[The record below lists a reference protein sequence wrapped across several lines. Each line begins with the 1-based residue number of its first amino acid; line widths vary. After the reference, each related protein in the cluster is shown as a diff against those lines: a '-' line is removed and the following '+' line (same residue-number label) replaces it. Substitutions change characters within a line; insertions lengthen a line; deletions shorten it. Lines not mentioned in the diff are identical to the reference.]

1 MPSLIRIVLINTHLP
16 GVVELLLNGHTNI
29 CGTNAS
35 GKTTLQRLVPVFY
48 GEYPSRVVPSTRDS
62 FERWYLPHDSSYIIY
77 EYQKDDGLLYQAVL
91 ASAGDGKGVNYRF
104 IGRAFELDH
113 YIKSRNGD
121 TIICHSMAELGREVK
136 RDGVAHTN
144 LLNTREFRAIIQND
158 RSLLNTGSNRN
169 ELRTYARQFSLCD
182 GEHSLRH
189 IEKLAK
195 AVHSKEGKME
205 TVKSMIAAILE
216 EDGVNPPTSRLNPQR
231 VETWIRE
238 SQLVQG
244 FEQIRPEYEKLEQEF
259 NQLLSAELRLASLS
273 RGYRADETLEAERQD
288 RNQTHGKELNLK
300 LRLLDDEWKDVRDE
314 LNQELSAAKGDAGKF
329 EDELNAIEDQHAAFL
344 DADIEQAKADLDN
357 LPNWRSDVENLNER
371 HKLQTEK
378 HQDIEAAFNARRSK
392 IAEQL
397 HRELET
403 LHLEQDT
410 QREARDKQRELAND
424 DIAKLELQWRE
435 QTDAGKAKF
444 SEQEYQLKLTAAEL
458 KHQVD
463 GVTYTEDEKMRLAI
477 FDERISLADEE
488 QETCNQKVD
497 RLTTEERKQRAKR
510 DQANE
515 ALRISSIR
523 VSDRE
528 NAKEELHHMLFPQ
541 SHTLLEFLRKE
552 AHGWEHTFGKV
563 IAPELLHRS
572 DLHPSLTKDSSEALF
587 GVNLDLKAIDVP
599 EYAATE
605 QDLRIRLAKAEEALK
620 SAQEMHAEAED
631 QLVTMNTALDSITRE
646 LTFARTAYKNSREDL
661 RRLFDEKRNEQ
672 QKINQAV
679 ADRKADSSKRLVQ
692 LDNELKLLS
701 NQHLGWLSEQKEQA
715 LEARMEKNAY
725 WQEVVGAIDNQ
736 LGQIKANIEQRR
748 ANAKTEQKAGE
759 TWYKNELKSRGV
771 DEGTILALKK
781 QIRDLEACIS
791 NAEQRRSEV
800 LRFDDWYQHTWLV
813 RKPKVQTQLTDVKRA
828 TLELEQLLKA
838 KTVEIKHRRDSL
850 ETERKA
856 CDAAQVEAS
865 ENLTKLRAVM
875 RKLAEL
881 KLPANNDEAMGSIG
895 ERLRQGEDLLLKRDY
910 LMGSVKQY
918 VEHFDSVIAS
928 KSGSSLAEFW
938 ERARDESSFVNDK
951 GIRLLDYRKLVP
963 QLEQLLNVMVPQ
975 SLMAIREQG
984 RIFGIDLT
992 AFYDVLTDIDRRIAS
1007 QSARITRE
1015 VGEELFLE
1023 GVSES
1028 AVRIRSRISEL
1039 EFWPE
1044 LEVFV
1049 KAFKAWKAD
1058 GFSQLPDEH
1067 YTNSMRRAL
1076 DIIGRA
1082 ALTGGIAKLL
1092 EIELRLKEG
1101 NSDLIIR
1108 TDRQLNESSS
1118 HGMAYLILCK
1128 FLLAFTRLL
1137 RGKANVTIHWPID
1150 ELGTLHH
1157 TNVKKIF
1164 DACENNNISV
1174 LGAFPNPESEVLS
1187 LFANRYIIN
1196 KQTKK
1201 LQVVKPKAN
1210 PLAARLSQRNTKT
1223 EMPTAEMTHAETAK
1237 EHI

>member
-1 MPSLIRIVLINTHLP
+1 MASLIRIVLIDTHLP
-16 GVVELLLNGHTNI
+16 GVVELALNGHTNI

-77 EYQKDDGLLYQAVL
+77 EYQKADGLLYQAVL

-104 IGRAFELDH
+104 IAKGFELSD
-113 YIKSRNGD
+113 YIKSQNGD
-121 TIICHSMAELGREVK
+121 TILCLSMKELGIKMKRE
-136 RDGVAHTN
+136 GIGASN
-144 LLNTREFRAIIQND
+144 LLNTREYRAIIQND
-158 RSLLNTGSNRN
+158 RTLLSTGSNRS
-169 ELRTYARQFSLCD
+169 ELRGYARQFALCE

-216 EDGVNPPTSRLNPQR
+216 EDGVNPPSSRLNPQR
-231 VETWIRE
+231 VEAWIRE
-238 SQLVQG
+238 SQLIQG
-244 FEQIRPEYEKLEQEF
+244 FEVIRPEFEKLEQEF
-259 NQLLSAELRLASLS
+259 NQLLSAELRLSSLS
-273 RGYRADETLEAERQD
+273 RGYRNDETLEADRQD
-288 RNQTHGKELNLK
+288 IQQTLSKELNLK
-300 LRLLDDEWKDVRDE
+300 LRLLDDEWKEQRDE
-314 LNQELSAAKGDAGKF
+314 LNLDLSAAKGDVAKC
-329 EDELNAIEDQHAAFL
+329 EYELDAIEDQHAAFL
-344 DADIEQAKADLDN
+344 DANIEQAKADLEM
-357 LPNWRSDVENLNER
+357 LPNWRTDVENLSER

-378 HQDIEAAFNARRSK
+378 HQDIEAAYNARRSK
-392 IAEQL
+392 IGEQL
-397 HRELET
+397 NRELEG
-403 LHLEQDT
+403 LHSDQDK
-410 QREARDKQRELAND
+410 QREARDKQREVART
-424 DIAKLELQWRE
+424 DIDALELQWRN
-435 QTDAGKAKF
+435 QMDAGKASF
-444 SEQEYQLKLTAAEL
+444 SEQEYQFKLTAAEL
-458 KHQVD
+458 KLRVD
-463 GVTYTEDEKMRLAI
+463 GVTYTEEEKLSLAI
-477 FDERISLADEE
+477 FDERIHRADEE
-488 QETCNQKVD
+488 QESCNAKVE
-497 RLTTEERKQRAKR
+497 RLSSDERKLRAKR

-515 ALRISSIR
+515 ALRIATLR
-523 VSDRE
+523 VNERQTALD
-528 NAKEELHHMLFPQ
+528 ELHHMLFPQ

-552 AHGWEHTFGKV
+552 SQGWEQSLGKV
-563 IAPELLHRS
+563 IAPELLHRT
-572 DLHPSLTKDSSEALF
+572 DLHPSLVTESSEAFF
-587 GVNLDLKAIDVP
+587 GVHLDLKAIDVP
-599 EYAATE
+599 EYAASE
-605 QDLRIRLAKAEEALK
+605 QELRIRLSKAEEAHT
-620 SAQEMHAEAED
+620 SAQEMQAEAES
-631 QLVTMNTALDSITRE
+631 QLVAINGELDNLSRE
-646 LTFARTAYKNSREDL
+646 LTFARTAYKNSRDDL
-661 RRLFDEKRNEQ
+661 RRLFDEKRSEQ
-672 QKINQAV
+672 EKINKALSE
-679 ADRKADSSKRLVQ
+679 RKAHAGQRLTQ
-692 LDNELKLLS
+692 LDGELKQLKH
-701 NQHLGWLSEQKEQA
+701 QHELWLEDQKEQA

-725 WQEVVGAIDNQ
+725 WQEVIGALDNQ
-736 LGQIKANIEQRR
+736 LGQIKATIEGRR
-748 ANAKTEQKAGE
+748 ESAKIEQKACE

-771 DEGTILALKK
+771 DEDNILKLKQ
-781 QIRDLEACIS
+781 QIRDLETKIS
-791 NAEQRRSEV
+791 RAEQRRSDV
-800 LRFDDWYQHTWLV
+800 LRFDDWYQHTWLA
-813 RKPKVQTQLTDVKRA
+813 RKPKLQTQLSDVKRA
-828 TLELEQLLKA
+828 VSEIDQQLKA
-838 KTVEIKHRRDSL
+838 KTQDVKTRRQQL

-856 CDAAQVEAS
+856 SDAAQVEAS

-881 KLPANNDEAMGSIG
+881 KLPTNNEEAQGSLG

-928 KSGSSLAEFW
+928 KSGSGLAETW
-938 ERARDESSFVNDK
+938 ERAREESSFINDK

-963 QLEQLLNVMVPQ
+963 QLEQLLNVIVPQ
-975 SLMAIREQG
+975 SITALREQG
-984 RIFGIDLT
+984 RIFGVDLT
-992 AFYDVLTDIDRRIAS
+992 AFYDVLADIDRRIAS

-1015 VGEELFLE
+1015 VGEELFLD

-1044 LEVFV
+1044 LEQFV
-1049 KAFKAWKAD
+1049 KAFKHWKAD
-1058 GFSQLPDEH
+1058 GFNGLPDED

-1082 ALTGGIAKLL
+1082 ALTGGISKLL

-1137 RGKANVTIHWPID
+1137 RGRADVTIHWPID

-1164 DACENNNISV
+1164 DACENNNICV
-1174 LGAFPNPESEVLS
+1174 LGAFPNPESEVLN

-1201 LQVVKPKAN
+1201 LQVVKPKVN
-1210 PLAARLSQRNTKT
+1210 PIADMLNKRLS
-1223 EMPTAEMTHAETAK
+1223 K
-1237 EHI
+1237 EAI

>member
-16 GVVELLLNGHTNI
+16 GVVELALNGHTNI

-104 IGRAFELDH
+104 IARGFELED
-113 YIKSRNGD
+113 YVKSRNGD

-136 RDGVAHTN
+136 RQGVAHTN

-158 RSLLNTGSNRN
+158 RSLLNTGGNRN

-182 GEHSLRH
+182 SEHSLRH

-216 EDGVNPPTSRLNPQR
+216 EDGVNPPSSRLNPQR
-231 VETWIRE
+231 VESWIRE

-244 FEQIRPEYEKLEQEF
+244 FEQIRPEFEKLEQEF
-259 NQLLSAELRLASLS
+259 NQLLSAELRLSSLA
-273 RGYRADETLEAERQD
+273 RGYRHDETLEADRQD
-288 RNQTHGKELNLK
+288 ANQTLAKELNLK
-300 LRLLDDEWKDVRDE
+300 LKMLDEEWKDIRDE
-314 LNQELSAAKGDAGKF
+314 LHEEISSAKGDSQKF
-329 EDELNAIEDQHAAFL
+329 EHELDVIEEQHGAFL
-344 DADIEQAKADLDN
+344 DADIDQAKADLDS
-357 LPNWRSDVENLNER
+357 LPSWRQDVENLNER

-397 HRELET
+397 HRELES
-403 LHLEQDT
+403 LHKDQDT
-410 QREARDKQRELAND
+410 QRESRDAQRELAND
-424 DIAKLELQWRE
+424 DLAKLDTFWRD
-435 QTDAGKAKF
+435 QSDAGKAKF
-444 SEQEYQLKLTAAEL
+444 SEQEYQLKLTAAQL
-458 KHQVD
+458 KHQVES
-463 GVTYTEDEKMRLAI
+463 VSYTEDEKLRLAI
-477 FDERISLADEE
+477 FDERIALADEE
-488 QETCNQKVD
+488 QESCNQKVE
-497 RLTTEERKQRAKR
+497 RLTIDERKQRAKR

-515 ALRISSIR
+515 SLRIASIR
-523 VSDRE
+523 VNERE
-528 NAKEELHHMLFPQ
+528 QAKDEIHHMLFPQ

-552 AHGWEHTFGKV
+552 AQGWEQSFGKV
-563 IAPELLHRS
+563 IAPELLHRT
-572 DLHPSLTKDSSEALF
+572 DLHPSLANQEGDALF
-587 GVNLDLKAIDVP
+587 GVHIDLKAIDVP
-599 EYAATE
+599 EYAQSE

-620 SAQEMHAEAED
+620 SAQELQAEHED
-631 QLVTMNTALDSITRE
+631 QLVAMNDALDKLNRE

-661 RRLFDEKRNEQ
+661 RRLFDEKRSEQ
-672 QKINQAV
+672 QRIDQAV
-679 ADRKADSSKRLVQ
+679 TARKAESSQRLVQ
-692 LDNELKLLS
+692 LDNELKQLK
-701 NQHLGWLSEQKEQA
+701 NQHLEWLSEQKSQA

-748 ANAKTEQKAGE
+748 SNAKTEQKACE

-771 DEGTILALKK
+771 DEDAILALKRE
-781 QIRDLEACIS
+781 IRDLESKIS
-791 NAEQRRSEV
+791 TAEQRRSDV
-800 LRFDDWYQHTWLV
+800 LRYDDWYQHTWLA
-813 RKPKVQTQLTDVKRA
+813 RKPKLQTQLADVKRA
-828 TLELEQLLKA
+828 ALALEQQLKNKTQEIKNRRTELETQ
-838 KTVEIKHRRDSL
+838 
-850 ETERKA
+850 RKA
-856 CDAAQVEAS
+856 SDAAQVEAS

-875 RKLAEL
+875 RKLADL
-881 KLPANNDEAMGSIG
+881 KLPANNEEASGGIG

-910 LMGSVKQY
+910 LLGSVKQY
-918 VEHFDSVIAS
+918 IEHFDSVIAS

-938 ERARDESSFVNDK
+938 ERAREESSFVNDK

-984 RIFGIDLT
+984 RIFGVDLT
-992 AFYDVLTDIDRRIAS
+992 AFYDVLADIDRRIAS

-1015 VGEELFLE
+1015 VGEELFLD

-1058 GFSQLPDEH
+1058 NFSTLPDEH

-1137 RGKANVTIHWPID
+1137 RGKADVTIHWPID

-1174 LGAFPNPESEVLS
+1174 LGAFPNPESEVLN

-1210 PLAARLSQRNTKT
+1210 PLAERLNQHNAKT
-1223 EMPTAEMTHAETAK
+1223 EELA
-1237 EHI
+1237 

>member
-16 GVVELLLNGHTNI
+16 GVVELALNGHTNI

-104 IGRAFELDH
+104 IARGFALED
-113 YIKSRNGD
+113 YVKNRNGD

-136 RDGVAHTN
+136 RQGVVHTN

-158 RSLLNTGSNRN
+158 RSLLNTGANRN

-182 GEHSLRH
+182 SEHSLRH

-216 EDGVNPPTSRLNPQR
+216 EDGVNPPSSRLNPQR
-231 VETWIRE
+231 VESWIRE

-244 FEQIRPEYEKLEQEF
+244 FEQIRPEFEKLEQEF
-259 NQLLSAELRLASLS
+259 NQLLSAELRLSSLS
-273 RGYRADETLEAERQD
+273 RGYRHDETLEADRQD
-288 RNQTHGKELNLK
+288 ANQTLAKELNLK
-300 LRLLDDEWKDVRDE
+300 LKMLDEEWKDIRDE
-314 LNQELSAAKGDAGKF
+314 LHEEISSAKGDSQKF
-329 EDELNAIEDQHAAFL
+329 EHELDVIEEQHGAFL
-344 DADIEQAKADLDN
+344 DADIDQAKADLDS
-357 LPNWRSDVENLNER
+357 LPSWRQDVENLNER

-397 HRELET
+397 HRELES
-403 LHLEQDT
+403 LHQDQDS
-410 QREARDKQRELAND
+410 QRETRDAQRELAND
-424 DIAKLELQWRE
+424 DLAKLEAFWRD
-435 QTDAGKAKF
+435 QSDAGKAKF
-444 SEQEYQLKLTAAEL
+444 SEQEYQLKLTAAQL

-463 GVTYTEDEKMRLAI
+463 SVSYTEDEKMRLAI
-477 FDERISLADEE
+477 FDERITLADEE
-488 QETCNQKVD
+488 QESCNQKVE
-497 RLTTEERKQRAKR
+497 RLTIDERKQRAKR

-515 ALRISSIR
+515 SLRIASIR
-523 VSDRE
+523 VNERE
-528 NAKEELHHMLFPQ
+528 QAKDEIHHMLFPQ

-552 AHGWEHTFGKV
+552 AQGWEQSFGKV
-563 IAPELLHRS
+563 IAPELLHRT
-572 DLHPSLTKDSSEALF
+572 DLHPSLANQETDALF
-587 GVNLDLKAIDVP
+587 GVHIDLKAIDVP
-599 EYAATE
+599 EYAQSE

-620 SAQEMHAEAED
+620 SAQELQAEHED
-631 QLVTMNTALDSITRE
+631 QLVAMNDALDKLNRE

-661 RRLFDEKRNEQ
+661 RRLFDEKRSEQ
-672 QKINQAV
+672 QRIDQAV
-679 ADRKADSSKRLVQ
+679 TARKSESSKRLVQ
-692 LDNELKLLS
+692 LDNELKQLK
-701 NQHLGWLSEQKEQA
+701 NQHLEWLSEQKSQA

-748 ANAKTEQKAGE
+748 SNAKSEQKACE

-771 DEGTILALKK
+771 DEDAILALKRE
-781 QIRDLEACIS
+781 IRDLETRIS
-791 NAEQRRSEV
+791 TAEQRRSDV
-800 LRFDDWYQHTWLV
+800 LRYDDWYQHTWLT
-813 RKPKVQTQLTDVKRA
+813 RKPKLQTQLADVKRA
-828 TLELEQLLKA
+828 ALALEQQLKNKTQDIKNRRTELETQ
-838 KTVEIKHRRDSL
+838 
-850 ETERKA
+850 RKA
-856 CDAAQVEAS
+856 SDAAQVEAS

-875 RKLAEL
+875 RKLADL
-881 KLPANNDEAMGSIG
+881 KLPANNEEASGGIG

-910 LMGSVKQY
+910 LLGSVKQY
-918 VEHFDSVIAS
+918 IEHFDSVIAS

-984 RIFGIDLT
+984 RIFGVDLS
-992 AFYDVLTDIDRRIAS
+992 AFYDVLADIDRRIAS

-1015 VGEELFLE
+1015 VGEELFLD

-1058 GFSQLPDEH
+1058 NFSTLPDEH

-1082 ALTGGIAKLL
+1082 ALTGGVAKLL

-1137 RGKANVTIHWPID
+1137 RGKADVTIHWPID

-1174 LGAFPNPESEVLS
+1174 LGAFPNPESEVLN

-1210 PLAARLSQRNTKT
+1210 PLAERLNLHKTKT
-1223 EMPTAEMTHAETAK
+1223 EELA
-1237 EHI
+1237 

>member
-16 GVVELLLNGHTNI
+16 GVVELLLKGHTNI

-35 GKTTLQRLVPVFY
+35 GKTTLQRLIPVFY

-77 EYQKDDGLLYQAVL
+77 EYQRDDGQVCQAVL

-104 IGRAFELDH
+104 IGRGFELDH

-121 TIICHSMAELGREVK
+121 TIICHSMAEVGRELK
-136 RDGVAHTN
+136 REGVLHTN

-158 RSLLNTGSNRN
+158 RSLLSTGSNRT
-169 ELRTYARQFSLCD
+169 ELRGYARQFSLCES
-182 GEHSLRH
+182 EHSLRH

-231 VETWIRE
+231 VESWIRE
-238 SQLVQG
+238 SQLIQG
-244 FEQIRPEYEKLEQEF
+244 FEQIKPEFDKLEQEF
-259 NQLLSAELRLASLS
+259 NQLQSAEHRLASLS
-273 RGYRADETLEAERQD
+273 RGYQQDETLEAERKD
-288 RNQTHGKELNLK
+288 LNETLSKEHNLH
-300 LRLLDDEWKDVRDE
+300 LRMLDEEWKEVRDE
-314 LNQELSAAKGDAGKF
+314 LNQELSAAKGDVTKH
-329 EDELNAIEDQHAAFL
+329 EYELDAIEAQHGAYL

-357 LPNWRSDVENLNER
+357 LPSWRSDVENLNER

-397 HRELET
+397 HTELEN
-403 LHLEQDT
+403 LHSEQDKL
-410 QREARDKQRELAND
+410 REARDKQRELAND
-424 DIAKLELQWRE
+424 DVIALENQWRE
-435 QTDAGKAKF
+435 QTDAGKAKYT
-444 SEQEYQLKLTAAEL
+444 EQEYRLKLTAAEL

-463 GVTYTEDEKMRLAI
+463 GVSYTEDEKLSLAI
-477 FDERISLADEE
+477 FDERLSLADEE
-488 QETCNQKVD
+488 QESCNQKVE
-497 RLTTEERKQRAKR
+497 RLTLEERKQRAKR

-515 ALRISSIR
+515 ALRMASLR
-523 VSDRE
+523 VNERE
-528 NAKEELHHMLFPQ
+528 QEREELHHMLFPQ

-552 AHGWEHTFGKV
+552 SPGWETSFGKV

-572 DLHPSLTKDSSEALF
+572 DLHPSLAANGIDSLF
-587 GVNLDLKAIDVP
+587 GVQLDLNAIQVP
-599 EYAATE
+599 EYANSE
-605 QDLRIRLAKAEEALK
+605 SELRIRLAKAEEALQ
-620 SAQEMHAEAED
+620 SAKELLAEHED
-631 QLVTMNTALDSITRE
+631 QLVAMNDALDSINRE

-661 RRLFDEKRNEQ
+661 RRLFDEKRSEQ
-672 QKINQAV
+672 AKVNQALV
-679 ADRKADSSKRLVQ
+679 ERKAESSKRLIA
-692 LDNELKLLS
+692 LDNEQKQLK
-701 NQHLGWLSEQKEQA
+701 NQHLDWLNEQKEQA

-725 WQEVVGAIDNQ
+725 WQDVIGALDNQ

-748 ANAKTEQKAGE
+748 SNAKAEQKACE

-771 DEGTILALKK
+771 DEDAILSLKREIKALETK
-781 QIRDLEACIS
+781 IS
-791 NAEQRRSEV
+791 LAEQRRSEV
-800 LRFDDWYQHTWLV
+800 LRFEDWYQHTWLA
-813 RKPKVQTQLTDVKRA
+813 RKPKLQTQLAEVKRA
-828 TLELEQLLKA
+828 ALELEQQLKA
-838 KTVEIKHRRDSL
+838 KTHEIKHRRQEL
-850 ETERKA
+850 ENLRKA
-856 CDAAQVEAS
+856 SDSAQIEAS

-881 KLPANNDEAMGSIG
+881 KLAANHDEALGSIG
-895 ERLRQGEDLLLKRDY
+895 ERLRQGEDLLLKRDH
-910 LMGSVKQY
+910 LMSSVKQY
-918 VEHFDSVIAS
+918 VEHFDTVIAS

-938 ERARDESSFVNDK
+938 ERAREESSFVTDK

-963 QLEQLLNVMVPQ
+963 QLEQLLNIMVPQ

-984 RIFGIDLT
+984 RIFGVDLT
-992 AFYDVLTDIDRRIAS
+992 AFYDVLADIDRRIAS

-1049 KAFKAWKAD
+1049 KAFKQWKAD
-1058 GFSQLPDEH
+1058 GFSKLPDEH

-1076 DIIGRA
+1076 DIIGKA

-1101 NSDLIIR
+1101 NSDLVIR

-1137 RGKANVTIHWPID
+1137 RGKSNVTIHWPID

-1164 DACENNNISV
+1164 DACENNNINV

-1196 KQTKK
+1196 KQTRK
-1201 LQVVKPKAN
+1201 LQVVKPKTN
-1210 PLAARLSQRNTKT
+1210 PLAARLQQQYARQDAT
-1223 EMPTAEMTHAETAK
+1223 EET
-1237 EHI
+1237 I

>member
-16 GVVELLLNGHTNI
+16 GVVELVLNGHTNI

-77 EYQKDDGLLYQAVL
+77 EYQRDDGQLCQAVL

-104 IGRAFELDH
+104 IARAFELEH
-113 YIKSRNGD
+113 YVKSRNGD
-121 TIICHSMAELGREVK
+121 TIICHTMAEVGREVK
-136 RDGVAHTN
+136 REGVLHTN

-158 RSLLNTGSNRN
+158 RSLLSTGSNRV
-169 ELRTYARQFSLCD
+169 ELRTYARQFSLCES
-182 GEHSLRH
+182 EHSLRH

-231 VETWIRE
+231 VESWIRE
-238 SQLVQG
+238 SQLIQG
-244 FEQIRPEYEKLEQEF
+244 FEQIKPEFEKLEQEF
-259 NQLLSAELRLASLS
+259 NQLQSAEHRLASLS
-273 RGYRADETLEAERQD
+273 RGYQQDETLEAERKD
-288 RNQTHGKELNLK
+288 VNETLSKEHNLH
-300 LRLLDDEWKDVRDE
+300 LRMLDEEWKEARDA
-314 LNQELSAAKGDAGKF
+314 LSQELSYAKGDINKY
-329 EDELNAIEDQHAAFL
+329 EDELDAIEAQHGAYL
-344 DADIEQAKADLDN
+344 DADIEQAKADLES

-392 IAEQL
+392 VAELL
-397 HRELET
+397 HKELEA
-403 LHLEQDT
+403 LHTDQDKA
-410 QREARDKQRELAND
+410 REARDKQRELANED
-424 DIAKLELQWRE
+424 VAALDAQWRD
-435 QTDAGKAKF
+435 QTDAGKAKY
-444 SEQEYQLKLTAAEL
+444 SEQEYQLKLMAAEL
-458 KHQVD
+458 KHQVE
-463 GVTYTEDEKMRLAI
+463 GVSYTEDEKLSLAI

-488 QETCNQKVD
+488 QESCNQKVERISLD
-497 RLTTEERKQRAKR
+497 ERKQRAKR

-515 ALRISSIR
+515 ALRMASIR
-523 VSDRE
+523 VNERDQER
-528 NAKEELHHMLFPQ
+528 EELHHMLFPQ

-552 AHGWEHTFGKV
+552 SPGWEASFGKV

-572 DLHPSLTKDSSEALF
+572 DLHPSLDSTAGGSLF
-587 GVNLDLKAIDVP
+587 GVQLDLAAIKVP
-599 EYAATE
+599 DYASSE
-605 QDLRIRLAKAEEALK
+605 PELRIRLAKAEEALT
-620 SAQEMHAEAED
+620 SAKEQLSEHEN
-631 QLVTMNTALDSITRE
+631 QLVAMNDALDAINRE

-661 RRLFDEKRNEQ
+661 RRLFDEKRSEQ
-672 QKINQAV
+672 GKINQAL
-679 ADRKADSSKRLVQ
+679 ADRKAESSKRLIG
-692 LDNELKLLS
+692 LDNEQKQLK
-701 NQHLGWLSEQKEQA
+701 NQHLDWLSEQKDQA
-715 LEARMEKNAY
+715 LEAKMEKNAY
-725 WQEVVGAIDNQ
+725 WQDVVGALDNQ

-748 ANAKTEQKAGE
+748 NNANTEHKALD

-771 DEGTILALKK
+771 DQDAILSLKREIKALETK
-781 QIRDLEACIS
+781 IS
-791 NAEQRRSEV
+791 LAEQRRSEV
-800 LRFDDWYQHTWLV
+800 LRFEDWYQHTWLI
-813 RKPKVQTQLTDVKRA
+813 RKPKLQTQLADVKRA
-828 TLELEQLLKA
+828 SLEFEQQLKA
-838 KTVEIKHRRDSL
+838 KTNEVKHRRQEL
-850 ETERKA
+850 ETLRKA
-856 CDAAQVEAS
+856 SDSAQIEAS

-881 KLPANNDEAMGSIG
+881 KLSSSNEEALGSIG

-918 VEHFDSVIAS
+918 VEHFDTVIAS

-938 ERARDESSFVNDK
+938 ERAREESSFVSDK

-984 RIFGIDLT
+984 RIFGVDLT
-992 AFYDVLTDIDRRIAS
+992 AFYDVLADIDRRIAS

-1015 VGEELFLE
+1015 VGEELFLD

-1049 KAFKAWKAD
+1049 KAFKQWKAD
-1058 GFSQLPDEH
+1058 GFSKLPDEH

-1076 DIIGRA
+1076 DIIGKA
-1082 ALTGGIAKLL
+1082 ALTGGVAKLL

-1137 RGKANVTIHWPID
+1137 RGKSNVTIHWPID

-1174 LGAFPNPESEVLS
+1174 LGAFPNPESEVLN

-1196 KQTKK
+1196 KQTRK
-1201 LQVVKPKAN
+1201 LQVVKPKVN
-1210 PLAARLSQRNTKT
+1210 PLAERLKLQQSRQ
-1223 EMPTAEMTHAETAK
+1223 MPEE
-1237 EHI
+1237 IR

>member
-1 MPSLIRIVLINTHLP
+1 MPSLKRIVLINTHLP
-16 GVVELLLNGHTNI
+16 GVVELNLDGHTNI

-77 EYQKDDGLLYQAVL
+77 EYEKQDGSLNQALL

-104 IGRAFELDH
+104 IARGFELEH
-113 YIKSRNGD
+113 YVKSRNGD

-136 RDGVAHTN
+136 REGIAHTN

-158 RSLLNTGSNRN
+158 RSLLSTGSNRV
-169 ELRTYARQFSLCD
+169 ELRSYARQFSLCEGD
-182 GEHSLRH
+182 HSLRH

-231 VETWIRE
+231 VESWIRE

-244 FEQIRPEYEKLEQEF
+244 FEQIRPEFDKLEQEF
-259 NQLLSAELRLASLS
+259 NQLQSAEHRLASLS
-273 RGYRADETLEAERQD
+273 RGYQHDETLEAERKD
-288 RNQTHGKELNLK
+288 LNETLSKEHNLQ
-300 LRLLDDEWKDVRDE
+300 LRLLDEEWKEVRDE
-314 LNQELSAAKGDAGKF
+314 LNQELSAAKGDVDKY
-329 EDELNAIEDQHAAFL
+329 EYELDAIEAQHGAYL
-344 DADIEQAKADLDN
+344 DADIEQAKADLDS
-357 LPNWRSDVENLNER
+357 LANWRCDVENLNER

-397 HRELET
+397 HSELES
-403 LHLEQDT
+403 LHTEQEAG
-410 QREARDKQRELAND
+410 REARDKQRELANED
-424 DIAKLELQWRE
+424 LAKLEAQWRE

-444 SEQEYQLKLTAAEL
+444 VEQEYQLKLTAAEL

-463 GVTYTEDEKMRLAI
+463 GVSYTEEEKLSLAV

-488 QETCNQKVD
+488 QEHCNQKVE
-497 RLTTEERKQRAKR
+497 RLTLEERKQRAKR

-515 ALRISSIR
+515 ALRMASLR
-523 VSDRE
+523 VNERE
-528 NAKEELHHMLFPQ
+528 QEREELHHMLFPQ

-552 AHGWEHTFGKV
+552 SPGWEASFGKV

-572 DLHPSLTKDSSEALF
+572 DLHPSIDANGGDSLF
-587 GVNLDLKAIDVP
+587 GVQLDLAAIKVP
-599 EYAATE
+599 EHASSE
-605 QDLRIRLAKAEEALK
+605 PDLRIALAKAEEALK
-620 SAQEMHAEAED
+620 SAKELQSEHED
-631 QLVTMNTALDSITRE
+631 QLISMNDALDGINRE

-661 RRLFDEKRNEQ
+661 RRLLDEKRSEQ
-672 QKINQAV
+672 AKINQAL
-679 ADRKADSSKRLVQ
+679 ADRKTESNKRLIQ
-692 LDNELKLLS
+692 LDNEQKQLK
-701 NQHLGWLSEQKEQA
+701 NQHLEWLSEQKEQA

-725 WQEVVGAIDNQ
+725 WQDVVGALDNQ

-748 ANAKTEQKAGE
+748 NNAKAEQKACE

-771 DEGTILALKK
+771 DEEAILSLKREIKALESK
-781 QIRDLEACIS
+781 IS
-791 NAEQRRSEV
+791 LAEQRRSEV
-800 LRFDDWYQHTWLV
+800 LRFEDWYQHTWLS
-813 RKPKVQTQLTDVKRA
+813 RKPKLQSQLAEVKRA
-828 TLELEQLLKA
+828 TLEFEQQLKA
-838 KTVEIKHRRDSL
+838 KTNEIKHRRQELEALRKQSDSV
-850 ETERKA
+850 
-856 CDAAQVEAS
+856 QIEAS

-881 KLPANNDEAMGSIG
+881 KLAPNAEEALGSIG

-918 VEHFDSVIAS
+918 VEHFDTVIAS

-938 ERARDESSFVNDK
+938 ERAREESSFVSDK

-984 RIFGIDLT
+984 RIFGVDLT
-992 AFYDVLTDIDRRIAS
+992 AFYDVLADIDRRIAS

-1015 VGEELFLE
+1015 VGEELFLD

-1049 KAFKAWKAD
+1049 KAFKQWKAD

-1076 DIIGRA
+1076 DIIGKA
-1082 ALTGGIAKLL
+1082 ALTGGVAKLL

-1137 RGKANVTIHWPID
+1137 RGKADVTIHWPID

-1174 LGAFPNPESEVLS
+1174 LGAFPNPESEVLN
-1187 LFANRYIIN
+1187 LFVNRYIIN
-1196 KQTKK
+1196 KQTRK

-1210 PLAARLSQRNTKT
+1210 PLAELLKQKQSKQDAIK
-1223 EMPTAEMTHAETAK
+1223 ET
-1237 EHI
+1237 I